1 MAPPGDRG
9 RPARRAAAGARRR
22 ALGVP
27 VVRVALA
34 VPLVAAL
41 LGAPCAAVAQPA
53 GRTARVGWLA
63 GGRQADAPSPY
74 LEAFRLG
81 MRERGRVEGRNLVL
95 EVRVGERD
103 RAPELA
109 AELVRL
115 KVDVLVAAGPMVY
128 DAARAAAGSTPVV
141 FGFSGDPVEAGLV
154 ASLAHPGGNLTGIS
168 LLSFEVMGKRL
179 ELMTEALP
187 GLARVAV
194 LANPVHPGER
204 SELRETQA
212 AAGRLGL
219 AVQYVP
225 VRSAADFA
233 AGFAA
238 IERERAQ
245 AILAFPDALIMSQ
258 ARAIAD
264 FSVRQRVPAVSGWAE
279 FAMAGNFMSYGPSL
293 RESWRRAAGYVDLI
307 LRGARPGEL
316 PVEQP
321 TRFELVINRKVA
333 EALGVTL
340 PPSLLVRADRI
351 IE

>member
-1 MAPPGDRG
+1 MAPPGDRP
-9 RPARRAAAGARRR
+9 RPAPRAAGGARRR
-22 ALGVP
+22 SARLP
-27 VVRVALA
+27 VVRVAVA
-34 VPLVAAL
+34 VLGLSAL
-41 LGAPCAAVAQPA
+41 LGAPRAVVAQPA
-53 GRTARVGWLA
+53 GRIARVGWVA
-63 GGRQADAPSPY
+63 SGQPGAPPSPY
-74 LEAFRLG
+74 LDAFRLG
-81 MRERGRVEGRNLVL
+81 MRERGWVEGQNLVL

-103 RAPELA
+103 RAPALA

-115 KVDVLVAAGPMVY
+115 KVDVLVAAGTMVQGV
-128 DAARAAAGSTPVV
+128 RAEAGSTPVV
-141 FGFSGDPVEAGLV
+141 FTVSGDPLEGRLV
-154 ASLAHPGGNLTGIS
+154 ASLAHPGGSLTGIS
-168 LLSFEVMGKRL
+168 LMSFEVMGKRL
-179 ELMTEALP
+179 ELMKEAVP

-194 LANPVHPGER
+194 LANPAHPGER

-225 VRSAADFA
+225 VLSPRDFDGA
-233 AGFAA
+233 FAA
-238 IERERAQ
+238 IAREQAQ

-279 FAMAGNFMSYGPSL
+279 FAMAGNLMSYGPSL
-293 RESWRRAAGYVDLI
+293 GESWRRAAGYVDQI
-307 LRGARPGEL
+307 LRGARPGDL